1 MTPCKDC
8 ENRHCGCHATCQR
21 YMDFYRKNRE
31 KNDRN
36 INQSVLNNYTV
47 DAIRN
52 AKERPKRT
60 MCKYRSKGD

>member
-1 MTPCKDC
+1 
-8 ENRHCGCHATCQR
+8 
-21 YMDFYRKNRE
+21 MDFYRKNRE